1 MGEGGAPAWS
11 ARSLA
16 EASSW
21 GGACCVTLMGCRFR
35 YCLLSIVRGG
45 AQEYFPK
52 AVDSPFRVL
61 IMRASSG
68 AVLSENSLKIKELN
82 EIKDCIGG
90 GFS

>member
-1 MGEGGAPAWS
+1 M
-11 ARSLA
+11 
-16 EASSW
+16 
-21 GGACCVTLMGCRFR
+21 TLMGCWFR
-35 YCLLSIVRGG
+35 YCLLNIVRGD
-45 AQEYFPK
+45 AREYFPK
-52 AVDSPFRVL
+52 AVDGPFRVL

>member
-1 MGEGGAPAWS
+1 MK
-11 ARSLA
+11 
-16 EASSW
+16 
-21 GGACCVTLMGCRFR
+21 LMGCGFR
-35 YCLLSIVRGG
+35 YCLLYIVRGD

-52 AVDSPFRVL
+52 AVDGLFRGL

-68 AVLSENSLKIKELN
+68 AVISENSLKIKELD